1 MVVVGTVMEIAM
13 STKKFFERVLKVAI
27 AVVELLCAGGPC
39 SVGRRYF
46 LYVGDLSLGE
56 DSAEAEQFEF
66 KML

>member
-1 MVVVGTVMEIAM
+1 MVVVGTGMKIAM

-46 LYVGDLSLGE
+46 GCWRFVFGGRLW
-56 DSAEAEQFEF
+56 
-66 KML
+66 